1 MKATQDLEFEG
12 FRVDVQRRRLL
23 RADGTAIALTPKA
36 FDTLLYL
43 VQHPGDVVEKDALLA
58 AVWPGV
64 VVEDNNLSQAVSA
77 LRKALGDDPEAP
89 RFIQTVPRRGFR
101 FVAPVRQ
108 VAASGRIGDAT
119 ESSRVEANSAAA
131 TSTPQQHR
139 VPEQTSPLQAGSR
152 RRKLLIGGAAIAAL
166 GGGLGVWWLARWRDE
181 PPAGG
186 GQPLQML
193 AVLPFKPLVQEQR
206 DEVLE
211 VGMADSLIARL
222 STVPGLVVRSIGS
235 ARRYGGPT
243 QDPLVAA
250 RELEVDWIV
259 DGTVQRWGDQVRV
272 TARLLRA
279 DGTARWSGSFDEKFT
294 SVFDVQAMIADRVAG
309 VLAPRLGAR
318 DRQGHGSGGTHN
330 ADAYQLYL
338 AARHAAQTLRPS
350 GLAKSVVFYKK
361 AIALDPNYARAYAG
375 LAETYRRLPFGAD
388 TPPAEAFEPARAAAL
403 RAIEIDPGLAEG
415 HAGIGWV
422 KFWYEWD
429 WPGAEKAFRRA
440 IELNPSVWE
449 AHLGLGHLLSSLGR
463 GDEGFAHIQRAR
475 ELDPMSMITN
485 TLEAGYLLGRGRR
498 AEADQ
503 RLQRALEL
511 DPEFWVGHLTHASF
525 YLADKQP
532 AKALEALRTAD
543 RYSEGQSTQALAL
556 IGFLLGRTGQT
567 EQAQAVLDR
576 LLQLSRQRYVPP
588 TSIAAVYTGL
598 GDKGK
603 ALDYL
608 ERAYDVRDL
617 RLAFMRID
625 GRRGPLKEEPRFLS
639 LLKTMKLDTAPAG
652 KAAH

>member
-1 MKATQDLEFEG
+1 MKAAQDVEFEG
-12 FRVDVQRRRLL
+12 FRIDAQRRRLL
-23 RADGTAIALTPKA
+23 HADGFAIALTPKA

-43 VQHPGDVVEKDALLA
+43 LQHPGEVVEKDALMA

-64 VVEDNNLSQAVSA
+64 VVEDNNLSQAVST

-101 FVAPVRQ
+101 LVARVAHIVPVDS
-108 VAASGRIGDAT
+108 AAQGVETNHADA
-119 ESSRVEANSAAA
+119 SPVAAA
-131 TSTPQQHR
+131 TAQQPASAAL
-139 VPEQTSPLQAGSR
+139 PEPTAPSQPR
-152 RRKLLIGGAAIAAL
+152 RRLLAIGGAATAAVAA
-166 GGGLGVWWLARWRDE
+166 GVGIWWRTRHSDE
-181 PPAGG
+181 PMPAS
-186 GQPLQML
+186 QPLQTL

-211 VGMADSLIARL
+211 IGMADSLIARL

-243 QDPLVAA
+243 QDPLAAA

-259 DGTVQRWGDQVRV
+259 DGTVQRWGDLVRV

-294 SVFDVQAMIADRVAG
+294 NVFDVQAMISDRVAG

-318 DRQGHGSGGTHN
+318 DRQGHAGGGTQN
-330 ADAYQLYL
+330 ADAYQLFL

-350 GLAKSVVFYKK
+350 GLNKSIDFYKK
-361 AIALDPNYARAYAG
+361 AIALDPNYALAYAG

-388 TPPAEAFEPARAAAL
+388 TAPSEAFEPARAAAL

-415 HAGIGWV
+415 HAGLGWV

-440 IELNPSVWE
+440 IELNPSAWE

-463 GDEGFAHIQRAR
+463 GDEGFPHIQRAR

-498 AEADQ
+498 DEADQ
-503 RLQRALEL
+503 RIQRALEL
-511 DPEFWVGHLTHASF
+511 DPEFWVGHLTLASF
-525 YLADKQP
+525 HLADKQP

-576 LLQLSRQRYVPP
+576 LLLSSKQRYMPP
-588 TSIAAVYTGL
+588 TSLAAVCAGL
-598 GDKGK
+598 GDKTK

-617 RLAFMRID
+617 RLAFMKID
-625 GRRGPLKEEPRFLS
+625 GRWGTLKEEPRFQS
-639 LLKTMKLDTAPAG
+639 LLKTMKLDTGPKG